1 MKICSNHKQL
11 FFTFALLFLSIFTI
25 TFGQT
30 NPKQT
35 AEQKLEEIKKLWE
48 NNNQDST
55 YLLALQ
61 LQKEAS
67 LNALDHIEAKS
78 NYYIGRYHQNTGSLD
93 SSVYYLKNSNL
104 QFIKVYDTLKIG
116 ITNFLI
122 GVNYTYLGEVDSS
135 LHHYITGKQWLEYT
149 NDSVWNS
156 TCNNYISI
164 SYFELG
170 NYPLSLKYG
179 LQSLDY
185 LKTSHNKTAI
195 GNTYNTIG
203 NIYRKMQEPQKE
215 EQAYLN
221 AIAILEQIPL
231 SYELGMTYNNI
242 SEIYLNKGEIEKG
255 FEFLEKA
262 KNCYEKMDYPLG
274 MCSYYSVISHYY
286 FYKSPP
292 QYDKVIELSTK
303 SIEIASKYNDPRQYA
318 DAAHYLGRALL
329 YSKQIHEAEM
339 ILLKALQTASK
350 HSLINE
356 KANISG
362 VLSDLYQKK
371 NQYKKAL
378 KYNKQFYQLK
388 DSLYDAEK
396 VKEFTSLDLK
406 YQFEQKQLSD
416 SLKNKLEKAKLK
428 LNYDIEIKT
437 HNVQKR
443 YLMLISFLF
452 IAFAIFLLYISNKR
466 RKTNF
471 ILRTQNDLITRQKS
485 ELQESSFQIKKALQE
500 LQELDYYKQTFTNM
514 LVHDL
519 KNPLNALVNI
529 EVFPT
534 ENERLAI
541 TKYNSLQML
550 NLVLN
555 MLDISKA
562 ENQKFEPIKTEISL
576 QNIVKESI
584 KNTEYLINQKGIKI
598 HVLSDLDYTIN
609 GEHEILVRVLINLLT
624 NAIKFNPPEEYIL
637 IKINQTDEQNITL
650 SIKDKGPGIAKEEQE
665 DIFKLFTQI
674 NQKKSGGIKSTGLGL
689 AFCKLAIE
697 AHSWEIGVHSSPGL
711 GSEFWIK
718 ISNYSTSKNSIPEP
732 AIKYAYN
739 SSNLKL
745 NDEDLKNL
753 LPHLIQLQKLQVYAI
768 SDIKNVI
775 AQINQLNIPEI
786 QTWSEEILNSVS
798 SYDEGKYVYLI
809 NSLLIS

>member
-1 MKICSNHKQL
+1 M
-11 FFTFALLFLSIFTI
+11 
-25 TFGQT
+25 
-30 NPKQT
+30 
-35 AEQKLEEIKKLWE
+35 IKNLWE
-48 NNNQDST
+48 NNNQDSA
-55 YLLALQ
+55 YQLAKQ
-61 LQKEAS
+61 LQKESS
-67 LNALDHIEAKS
+67 LNAFDHIEAKS

-93 SSVYYLKNSNL
+93 SSIYYLKNSNKL
-104 QFIKVYDTLKIG
+104 FVKVYDTLKIG
-116 ITNFLI
+116 ITSFLI
-122 GVNYTYLGEVDSS
+122 GVNYTYLGEIDHS
-135 LHHYITGKQWLEYT
+135 LKHYKKGKQWLELT

-164 SYFELG
+164 TYFELG
-170 NYPLSLKYG
+170 NYPLSLKYC

-221 AIAILEQIPL
+221 AISILEQIPIN
-231 SYELGMTYNNI
+231 YELGMTYNNI
-242 SEIYLNKGEIEKG
+242 SEIYLDKGEIEKG

-262 KNCYEKMDYPLG
+262 KNCYGKMEYPQG

-292 QYDKVIELSTK
+292 QYDKVIELSKK
-303 SIEIASKYNDPRQYA
+303 SIDIASVYNDPRQYA

-329 YSKQIHEAEM
+329 YTKQINEAEKV
-339 ILLKALQTASK
+339 LLKAIQTASE

-356 KANISG
+356 AANISG

-371 NQYKKAL
+371 NQFEKAL

-428 LNYDIEIKT
+428 RDYDIEINT
-437 HNVQKR
+437 HNIQKR
-443 YLMLISFLF
+443 FLIIISFLF
-452 IAFAIFLLYISNKR
+452 IGFAIFLLYVSYKR
-466 RKTNF
+466 KKMNRVLK
-471 ILRTQNDLITRQKS
+471 LQNDLITEQKTEIEETS
-485 ELQESSFQIKKALQE
+485 NQIQKALKD
-500 LQELDYYKQTFTNM
+500 LQDLDQYKQTFTNM

-562 ENQKFEPIKTEISL
+562 ENNTFEPVKTEISL
-576 QNIVKESI
+576 LSVIKESI
-584 KNTEYLINQKGIKI
+584 KNTEYLLNQKRIKI
-598 HVLSDLDYTIN
+598 HVLSDSDYTIR
-609 GEHEILVRVLINLLT
+609 GDHEILVRVLINLLT
-624 NAIKFNPPEEYIL
+624 NAIKFTSPDEHI
-637 IKINQTDEQNITL
+637 IVKIHETEEQNITL
-650 SIKDKGPGIAKEEQE
+650 IIKDKGPGIPKEEQE
-665 DIFKLFTQI
+665 GIFKLFTQL

-689 AFCKLAIE
+689 AFCKLAVE
-697 AHSWEIGVHSSPGL
+697 AHSWKIGVHSSPGL

-718 ISNYSTSKNSIPEP
+718 ISYYCTSKDSIPEP
-732 AIKYAYN
+732 TTNFASNTSSIK
-739 SSNLKL
+739 LK
-745 NDEDLKNL
+745 DEDLKKL
-753 LPHLIQLQKLQVYAI
+753 LPYLIQLQKLQVYAI
-768 SDIKNVI
+768 SDIKMVI
-775 AQINQLNIPEI
+775 TKINQLNIPEI
-786 QTWSEEILNSVS
+786 KTWSEEILNSVS